1 MLYALYRGLS
11 DLASPLVPLLLDR
24 RQAAG
29 KEDPQRRGE
38 RLGRPALT
46 RPPGRLVWVHGASVG
61 EALSVQTLIRR
72 LLERDPDGHVLLTT
86 GTVTSA
92 RMMSERL
99 PPRAVHQFVP
109 VDRMAYVRRFLDHW
123 RPDLV
128 LWVESEVWPNLLTEV
143 GRRGIPAAMINARMS
158 ERSFRRWR
166 RAPATIGRLLRVFG
180 AVLPWD
186 DGEAA
191 KLRALG
197 VHRLG
202 PSGNLKFSSQPP
214 AADPEALAALRGAV
228 GDRPLWLAASTHDGE
243 EAMCAR
249 AHQTLAGAVGGL
261 LTVVVPRHPARG
273 GAIAEALAALGVA
286 PARRSAGALP
296 AVGTQV
302 YLADTMGEMGVFLRL
317 APVVLVGGSLVPHGG
332 HNPIEAAQ
340 LGSAI
345 LYGPH
350 MTNFHDIAG
359 ELEAAGGAVR
369 VADATALPGVLT
381 GLLGDP
387 AERQRMIDAAAAVA
401 RRNAGML
408 EQVLAALEPLLPA
421 AGHDKAA

>member
-1 MLYALYRGLS
+1 LPARPIAVAHPIVPEGIMLYALYRGLT
-11 DLASPLVPLLLDR
+11 DLADPLVPLLLDR

-29 KEDPQRRGE
+29 KEDPARRGE
-38 RLGRPALT
+38 RLGRPGAA
-46 RPPGRLVWVHGASVG
+46 RPPGRLVWLHGASVG
-61 EALSVQTLIRR
+61 EALSAQALIRR

-92 RMMSERL
+92 GMMAQRL

-123 RPDLV
+123 QPDLV
-128 LWVESEVWPNLLTEV
+128 LWIESEIWPNLLTEI

-166 RAPATIGRLLRVFG
+166 RTPGTIGRLLRVFRL
-180 AVLPWD
+180 VLPWD

-191 KLRALG
+191 KLAALG
-197 VHRLG
+197 APKIG
-202 PSGNLKFSSQPP
+202 PAGNLKFSSDPPGGDP
-214 AADPEALAALRGAV
+214 AALEALRAAV

-243 EAMCAR
+243 EAVAAEAHR
-249 AHQTLAGAVGGL
+249 ALAEVLPEL

-273 GAIAEALAALGVA
+273 EAIAGAVRAAGLAL
-286 PARRSAGALP
+286 ARRSAGRLP
-296 AVGTQV
+296 EAGTPV

-317 APVVLVGGSLVPHGG
+317 APIVFVGGSLVPHGG

-350 MTNFHDIAG
+350 MTNFPEIAR
-359 ELEAAGGAVR
+359 ELEAACAS
-369 VADATALPGVLT
+369 A
-381 GLLGDP
+381 
-387 AERQRMIDAAAAVA
+387 M
-401 RRNAGML
+401 RRPCR
-408 EQVLAALEPLLPA
+408 EP
-421 AGHDKAA
+421 